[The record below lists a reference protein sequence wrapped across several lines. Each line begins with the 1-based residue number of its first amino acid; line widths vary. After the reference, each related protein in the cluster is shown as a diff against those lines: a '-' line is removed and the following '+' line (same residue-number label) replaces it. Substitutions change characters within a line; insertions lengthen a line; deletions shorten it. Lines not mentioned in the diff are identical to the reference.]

1 MDDRVD
7 DRFYW
12 FARNRCGENWEYS
25 GGDDV
30 VEYRLWEESDDDRP
44 IRNSAKAPAG
54 AVPAG
59 AFLFTENPIK

>member
-30 VEYRLWEESDDDRP
+30 VEYRLWEESDDD
-44 IRNSAKAPAG
+44 
-54 AVPAG
+54 
-59 AFLFTENPIK
+59 